1 MLRLLLVSLAIG
13 LAFVTNP
20 AFAAEDLPWK
30 HAVPGAHGWLGDDGG
45 DASTATV
52 CDTVDKYRRWLAG
65 QDTPAGCYKF
75 PHGLAIVVRGLIN
88 DPSPPDATGLRLNLA
103 RITIPARHYTGVVQM
118 LGTVLPDIPV
128 GTVVQFDVTGE
139 MTLQPN
145 SDSTGTGIHCG
156 TAGIASVLKFSPGS
170 EGLSLYVQIRDGP
183 CAGRKGW
190 TIPMNMKSADGRE
203 VAQFDETFAR

>member
-1 MLRLLLVSLAIG
+1 MRLPFVLLAAG
-13 LAFVTNP
+13 FAFVTNA

-30 HAVPGAHGWLGDDGG
+30 HAVPGARGWLGDDGG

-52 CDTVDKYRRWLAG
+52 CDTVDRYRRWLAG
-65 QDTPAGCYKF
+65 QNTPAGCYKF
-75 PHGLAIVVRGLIN
+75 PHGLAIVVRGLID
-88 DPSPPDATGLRLNLA
+88 DPTPPNVTGLRLNLA

-128 GTVVQFDVTGE
+128 GTVVHYDVTGE
-139 MTLQPN
+139 MMLQPN
-145 SDSTGTGIHCG
+145 SESNGTDIRCG
-156 TAGIASVLKFSPGS
+156 TVGTASVLKFFPGS
-170 EGLSLYVQIRDGP
+170 EGLSLYVQVRDGP

-190 TIPMNMKSADGRE
+190 TIPMNMESADGRE